1 MKAMTLTIFRL
12 FLSGLLLACLLGIS
26 ARTLAIE
33 PLVIVA
39 DPWPP
44 YTIEKDGMI
53 SGTDVEIIEA
63 IFSQL
68 EIPITV
74 KIMPWAR
81 CLALVKN
88 KQADAILDASIS
100 AERKTFLHFPT
111 EPVSQ
116 GTTVF
121 FVRKNSTL
129 PYENLASLND
139 LRAGAILGYNYCP
152 EIDDAAFMK
161 RAERVTKLDQ
171 IFNMLLLKRIDFVIE
186 VDAVGYFVAKEMGIS
201 DQIATIPGAKFCH
214 GGNYLAFAKKAGHEA
229 LAGKFSE
236 ALRSFKETEN
246 YRQILRKYGDIR
258 SPANASN

>member
-1 MKAMTLTIFRL
+1 MTPAIFRL
-12 FLSGLLLACLLGIS
+12 SLSGLLLLILLSLS
-26 ARTLAIE
+26 ATTLAKE
-33 PLVIVA
+33 PLIIVS

-53 SGTDVEIIEA
+53 SGTDVEIIKA
-63 IFSQL
+63 VFLQL
-68 EIPITV
+68 EIPIT
-74 KIMPWAR
+74 IQMMPWAR
-81 CLALVKN
+81 CLAMVKN

-100 AERKTFLHFPT
+100 TEREAFLHFPA

-121 FVRKNSTL
+121 FVRKDSTL
-129 PYENLASLND
+129 PYQNLASLND
-139 LRAGAILGYNYCP
+139 LKAGAILGYNYCP

-186 VDAVGYFVAKEMGIS
+186 VDAVGYFVAKKMGIS
-201 DQIATIPGAKFCH
+201 DQIATIPGASFCH
-214 GGNYLAFAKKAGHEA
+214 GGNYLAFAKKSGHEA
-229 LAGKFSE
+229 LANSFSQ
-236 ALRSFKETEN
+236 ALYSFKETEN

-258 SPANASN
+258 SPATASN